1 MAFPTQLEN
10 WFISDPSRIQ
20 GDILKYSRVRGRFSS
35 LIKKGTLPDGNGF
48 NFSTVISDR
57 SIGTGGGWVEI
68 EQANGTSN
76 NCNTLTPTTVSPA
89 LTQLTYNAYQQT
101 IFSEYIC
108 ANDARRGYM
117 FTEQVQNIRKNFVA
131 EIVDRWED
139 KDMAEYIA
147 ATGRK
152 VVLDS
157 SLTESGYA
165 QALPGSA
172 ATSQIT
178 QDYLDAFYVDL
189 IRDGAGDEPYAF
201 TSGTPLLN
209 LICSFEASQAIIK
222 GSAAVRE
229 DFRFAEM
236 GDGADATLLK
246 TWNID
251 KAYGGYMHIISN
263 RMPRYNFVGGAYVE
277 VPFYTT
283 ASATIGTKAIPNP
296 AYRNAQY
303 EAACIWHPEVVRR
316 DVPKPLGSLGGDA
329 TVNPI
334 NFNGEVEWLNIP
346 DQDNNPFRDT
356 GRWGGR
362 LQAAY
367 KPGLVRFGTTIL
379 FRRCPGIPQS
389 ACPAY

>member
-1 MAFPTQLEN
+1 MAFPTALEN

-68 EQANGTSN
+68 EQANGSGN

-152 VVLDS
+152 IVLDS
-157 SLTESGYA
+157 SLTENGYG
-165 QALPGSA
+165 QAIPSAA

-236 GDGADATLLK
+236 GDGA
-246 TWNID
+246 
-251 KAYGGYMHIISN
+251 
-263 RMPRYNFVGGAYVE
+263 
-277 VPFYTT
+277 
-283 ASATIGTKAIPNP
+283 
-296 AYRNAQY
+296 
-303 EAACIWHPEVVRR
+303 
-316 DVPKPLGSLGGDA
+316 GDA
-329 TVNPI
+329 VYA
-334 NFNGEVEWLNIP
+334 GVWV
-346 DQDNNPFRDT
+346 
-356 GRWGGR
+356 GRGGR
-362 LQAAY
+362 GIAD
-367 KPGLVRFGTTIL
+367 FG
-379 FRRCPGIPQS
+379 FRIS
-389 ACPAY
+389 D

>member
-1 MAFPTQLEN
+1 MPFPAQLEN

-57 SIGTGGGWVEI
+57 SVGEGGGWVDI
-68 EQANGTSN
+68 EQANNTGN
-76 NCNTLTPTTVSPA
+76 NCLPDAATVKPA
-89 LTQLTYNAYQQT
+89 LTQLTYNASQQT
-101 IFSEYIC
+101 VFSEYIC

-157 SLTESGYA
+157 SLSESGYA
-165 QALPGSA
+165 QALPASA

-178 QDYLDAFYVDL
+178 QDYLDAFYIDL

-209 LICSFEASQAIIK
+209 LICSFEASQTIIK

-251 KAYGGYMHIISN
+251 KAYAGFMHIISN

-283 ASATIGTKAIPNP
+283 VATTIGFKAIPNP
-296 AYRNAQY
+296 AYKTAQY

-329 TVNPI
+329 TVNPV
-334 NFNGEVEWLNIP
+334 NYNGEVEWLNIA
-346 DQDNNPFRDT
+346 DQLNNPFRDT
-356 GRWGGR
+356 GRWGAR
-362 LQAAY
+362 LQAAW
-367 KPGLVRFGTTIL
+367 KPGLSQYGVTIL

>member
-1 MAFPTQLEN
+1 VEVKINFSFFTAMAFPTTLEN

-57 SIGTGGGWVEI
+57 SIGTGGGWVDI
-68 EQANGTSN
+68 EQANNTGN
-76 NCNTLTPTTVSPA
+76 NCLPDAATVSPA
-89 LTQLTYNAYQQT
+89 LTQLTYNAAQQT
-101 IFSEYIC
+101 VFSEYIC

-157 SLTESGYA
+157 SLSESGYA
-165 QALPGSA
+165 QALPASA

-178 QDYLDAFYVDL
+178 QDYLDSFYIDL

-283 ASATIGTKAIPNP
+283 VATTIGSKAIPNP
-296 AYRNAQY
+296 AYKNAQY
-303 EAACIWHPEVVRR
+303 EGAAIWHPEVVRR

-329 TVNPI
+329 TVNPV
-334 NFNGEVEWLNIP
+334 NYNGEVEWLNIA
-346 DQDNNPFRDT
+346 DQLNNPFRDT
-356 GRWGGR
+356 GRWGAR
-362 LQAAY
+362 LQAAW
-367 KPGLVRFGTTIL
+367 KPGLTNYGVFL
-379 FRRCPGIPQS
+379 V
-389 ACPAY
+389 YK

>member
-57 SIGTGGGWVEI
+57 SIGLGGGWVEI
-68 EQANGTSN
+68 EQANNTGN
-76 NCNTLTPTTVSPA
+76 NCLPDAATVSPA
-89 LTQLTYNAYQQT
+89 LTQLTYNAAQQT
-101 IFSEYIC
+101 VFSEYIC

-157 SLTESGYA
+157 SLSESGYA
-165 QALPGSA
+165 QALPASA

-178 QDYLDAFYVDL
+178 QDYLDSFYIDL

-209 LICSFEASQAIIK
+209 LILSFEASQAIIK
-222 GSAAVRE
+222 GSSAVRE

-283 ASATIGTKAIPNP
+283 VATTIGSKAIPNP
-296 AYRNAQY
+296 AYKNAQY
-303 EAACIWHPEVVRR
+303 EGAAIWHPEVVRR

-334 NFNGEVEWLNIP
+334 NFNGEVEWLNIG
-346 DQDNNPFRDT
+346 DQLNNPFRDT
-356 GRWGGR
+356 GRWGAR
-362 LQAAY
+362 LQAAW
-367 KPGLVRFGTTIL
+367 KPGLTNYGIYLIFK
-379 FRRCPGIPQS
+379 RCPGIPQS

>member
-1 MAFPTQLEN
+1 MPFPAQLEN

-57 SIGTGGGWVEI
+57 SVGEGGGWVDI
-68 EQANGTSN
+68 EQANNTGN
-76 NCNTLTPTTVSPA
+76 NCLPDAATVKPA
-89 LTQLTYNAYQQT
+89 LTQLTYNASQQT
-101 IFSEYIC
+101 VFSEYIC

-157 SLTESGYA
+157 SLSESGYA
-165 QALPGSA
+165 QALPASA

-178 QDYLDAFYVDL
+178 QDYLDSFYIDL

-283 ASATIGTKAIPNP
+283 VATTIGSKAIPNP
-296 AYRNAQY
+296 AYKNAQY
-303 EAACIWHPEVVRR
+303 EGAAIWHPEVVRR

-329 TVNPI
+329 TVNPV
-334 NFNGEVEWLNIP
+334 NYNGEVEWLNIA
-346 DQDNNPFRDT
+346 DQLNNPFRDT
-356 GRWGGR
+356 GRWGAR
-362 LQAAY
+362 LQAAW
-367 KPGLVRFGTTIL
+367 KPGLTNYGIFLIYK
-379 FRRCPGIPQS
+379 RCPGIPQS

>member
-1 MAFPTQLEN
+1 MPFPAQLEN

-57 SIGTGGGWVEI
+57 SIGTGGGWVDI
-68 EQANGTSN
+68 EQANNTGN
-76 NCNTLTPTTVSPA
+76 NCLPDAATVSPA
-89 LTQLTYNAYQQT
+89 LTQLTYNAAQQT
-101 IFSEYIC
+101 VFSEYIC

-157 SLTESGYA
+157 SLSESGYA
-165 QALPGSA
+165 QALPASA

-178 QDYLDAFYVDL
+178 QDYLDSFYIDL

-222 GSAAVRE
+222 GSSAVRE

-251 KAYGGYMHIISN
+251 KAYAGFMHIISN

-283 ASATIGTKAIPNP
+283 VATTIGSKAIPNP
-296 AYRNAQY
+296 AYKNAQY
-303 EAACIWHPEVVRR
+303 EGAAIWHPEVVRR

-329 TVNPI
+329 TVNPV
-334 NFNGEVEWLNIP
+334 NYNGEVEWLNIA
-346 DQDNNPFRDT
+346 DQLNNPFRDT
-356 GRWGGR
+356 GRWGAR
-362 LQAAY
+362 LQAAW
-367 KPGLVRFGTTIL
+367 KPGLTNYGIFLIYK
-379 FRRCPGIPQS
+379 RCPGIPQS